1 MDMKSN
7 ERFPLTPKNGGVA
20 YMAMIVLYLFIT
32 FIGQTVAAA
41 TFGNDSVV
49 YIAVCSTF
57 SLIAMFAV
65 IMVKLFTAKEKSI
78 AKTIYLTTFNWKFL
92 IFALILSVGM
102 FLGLGF
108 VNDAFVKVLRRV
120 GVYVPSTYIP
130 LNNGMQLFGFSVLL
144 ALFPAVVEEIFF
156 RGILLDCLKGV
167 KPVYAVFSVAVCFAF
182 YHCSAAQFIYQL
194 VYGVALTMLAM
205 AAKSIIPCIVAHF
218 ANNFAVILFEYFGV
232 NVNLYS
238 PWLIVLGI
246 ILLAGFFAFM
256 VLTLKKNNKNV
267 KSESVKDF
275 WLPYGTLGAL
285 VCAVLI
291 VSSLFVGA

>member
-1 MDMKSN
+1 MKSN

-78 AKTIYLTTFNWKFL
+78 AKTIYLTSFDWIFL

-108 VNDAFVKVLRRV
+108 VNDAFVNVLRRV

-156 RGILLDCLKGV
+156 RGILLDCLKGD
-167 KPVYAVFSVAVCFAF
+167 KPVTPYLALRYAL
-182 YHCSAAQFIYQL
+182 HFII
-194 VYGVALTMLAM
+194 
-205 AAKSIIPCIVAHF
+205 S
-218 ANNFAVILFEYFGV
+218 YFGSTIYA
-232 NVNLYS
+232 LMF
-238 PWLIVLGI
+238 
-246 ILLAGFFAFM
+246 LL
-256 VLTLKKNNKNV
+256 
-267 KSESVKDF
+267 
-275 WLPYGTLGAL
+275 
-285 VCAVLI
+285 
-291 VSSLFVGA
+291 